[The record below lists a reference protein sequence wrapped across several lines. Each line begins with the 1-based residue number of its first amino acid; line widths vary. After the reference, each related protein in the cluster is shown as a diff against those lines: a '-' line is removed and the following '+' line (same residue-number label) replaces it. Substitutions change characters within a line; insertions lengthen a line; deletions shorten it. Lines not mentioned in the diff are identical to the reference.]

1 MQRQRLQ
8 LKGSIVWICLSL
20 VYLIGTAEG
29 LDFSLP
35 LPADTSISTV
45 QTTAERIVVAFVE
58 RVSEIAGAVP
68 AKAVPQVVVRNT
80 PNLVYL
86 DHQREEIVTAH
97 WKTLDA
103 SAQSFFLSLV
113 DDNDAEDA
121 ACLFTS
127 LFNGFLL
134 AHEMTHWLQRY
145 CGLMLDRYSSESM
158 ANDLAVAFFMDFEQ
172 GEAELLALRQQL
184 QQAISRLSDPT
195 PAGEDAATY
204 FNSHYAELARD
215 ASLYGYYQ
223 FRFIIDSIRRR
234 DKLDFEGFIRGIC
247 RP

>member
-1 MQRQRLQ
+1 MQRQKLQ
-8 LKGSIVWICLSL
+8 LKVSIVWICLSW
-20 VYLIGTAEG
+20 VYLIGAAEG
-29 LDFSLP
+29 LDLS
-35 LPADTSISTV
+35 LPADTSIATV
-45 QTTAERIVVAFVE
+45 QTTAERIVGTFVE
-58 RVSEIAGAVP
+58 RVSEITGGVSAEAVP
-68 AKAVPQVVVRNT
+68 RVVVKNT

-86 DHQREEIVTAH
+86 DHRRGEIVTAH

-103 SAQSFFLSLV
+103 SAQSFFFSLV
-113 DDNDAEDA
+113 DGNDAEAA

-145 CGLMLDRYSSESM
+145 CGLMLDRYTSESM

-172 GEAELLALRQQL
+172 GEAELLALQQQL
-184 QQAISRLSDPT
+184 QRAISRMSDPT

-204 FNSHYAELARD
+204 FNSHYAELTRN

-223 FRFIIDSIRRR
+223 FRFVIDSIHRRA
-234 DKLDFEGFIRGIC
+234 KLDFEGFIRGIC